1 MERGCGKLFYLR
13 DDAITMQFQLRS
25 FLSEFNAFSDTV
37 NRVVFFVAGTAVLNA
52 GLAYSVHVYLEVAM
66 PSKGLSRFPSKTP
79 ARRHRDSWDKR
90 ESSPS
95 LLRILPAILPVIV
108 DQQREVFFNLTKVVK
123 FPAAEVLL
131 EEMRLFFFPQYF
143 LTIDLRKYKVQ
154 RRETGSY
161 TCRLI

>member
-13 DDAITMQFQLRS
+13 DDAIKMQFQLRS

-37 NRVVFFVAGTAVLNA
+37 NRVVFFVSGTTVFNA

-79 ARRHRDSWDKR
+79 ARRLRDSWDKR

-95 LLRILPAILPVIV
+95 LLRILTAILPVIV

-123 FPAAEVLL
+123 FPEAEVLL

-154 RRETGSY
+154 RKETGNY